1 MGPVYPIM
9 EKEEPPEDKPGKG
22 GQEEEPG
29 KDKDKDKEKWE
40 EKWEENLEEKY
51 LEEACQEERDFIE
64 AKEEYERETQ
74 AAKEKFETRT
84 GGKTGITLIS
94 GIPHMPNRILQEI
107 QPTSPQLGIKRL
119 RPLRFD
125 CT

>member
-1 MGPVYPIM
+1 MGPVYPIL

-29 KDKDKDKEKWE
+29 QDKDKEKDR
-40 EKWEENLEEKY
+40 EKWEEHLEEKY
-51 LEEACQEERDFIE
+51 LEEACQEEWNFIE

-84 GGKTGITLIS
+84 AGKTGTILNP
-94 GIPHMPNRILQEI
+94 GIPHMPPVCYWKAA
-107 QPTSPQLGIKRL
+107 QPLHN
-119 RPLRFD
+119 PLPMI
-125 CT
+125 